1 MHCKISLNNNKVDY
15 FNAIKIIP
23 KVLRN
28 LRPVVAQTIQK
39 TYNMLSQI
47 FLLLT
52 KCGNTQTHTHA
63 HTTAE

>member
-1 MHCKISLNNNKVDY
+1 MHCKISLNDNKVDY

-39 TYNMLSQI
+39 T
-47 FLLLT
+47 
-52 KCGNTQTHTHA
+52 
-63 HTTAE
+63 